1 MRTIRRLLNEKGYQI
16 WYTTPDTLVY
26 HALRLMSEKDVGAL
40 LVLQD
45 GELVGILSERDYARK
60 VILKGKSSQNIPVKD
75 IMTYHVICTSP
86 DQAIQACLELMT
98 DKHIRH
104 LPVIEND
111 QLIGIVTI
119 GDLVNAII
127 AEQKALIRRLEGYIQ
142 EYTSIT

>member
-16 WYTTPDTLVY
+16 WSTTPDTLVY
-26 HALRLMSEKDVGAL
+26 NALRLMAEKDVGAL

-45 GELVGILSERDYARK
+45 EELVGILSERDYARK

-86 DQAIQACLELMT
+86 DQTIQACLELMT
-98 DKHIRH
+98 EKRIRH

-111 QLIGIVTI
+111 ELIGIVTI

-142 EYTSIT
+142 EYTSLT